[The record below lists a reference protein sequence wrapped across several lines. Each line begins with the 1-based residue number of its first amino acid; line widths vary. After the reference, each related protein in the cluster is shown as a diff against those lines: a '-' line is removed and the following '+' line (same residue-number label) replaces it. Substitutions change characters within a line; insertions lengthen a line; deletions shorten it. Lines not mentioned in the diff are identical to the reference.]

1 VRRTCGRQGK
11 NGVARAKSVR
21 GALPRLRFA
30 VQPIPLAE
38 NTMKAFVR
46 YTLLAGLLVS
56 QISLVGPAVAQEAT
70 LYKRLGGYDA
80 ISAVVTEFADS
91 LFNDPKLE
99 KFFGG
104 LSADSR
110 RRFRQHNIE
119 FVCNATGGP
128 CDYLGRPMTDSHQ
141 GSKISD
147 ADFNLVA
154 GHLVTTLDKFKVPK
168 KEKDELVTMIG
179 GLRPLIV
186 EGK

>member
-1 VRRTCGRQGK
+1 
-11 NGVARAKSVR
+11 
-21 GALPRLRFA
+21 
-30 VQPIPLAE
+30 
-38 NTMKAFVR
+38 MKALAR
-46 YTLLAGLLVS
+46 NALLAGLFVS
-56 QISLVGPAVAQEAT
+56 QFGLAGVVSAQEAS

-110 RRFRQHNIE
+110 KRFRQHNIE

-128 CDYLGRPMTDSHQ
+128 CDYLGRAMTESHQ

-154 GHLVTTLDKFKVPK
+154 GHLVATLDKFKVPK
-168 KEKDELVTMIG
+168 KEKDELVTAIS

-186 EGK
+186 ESK